1 MSSALHRRQTSA
13 LPKADK
19 PHRNK
24 QEGQNEAEKKLA
36 GADHDVI
43 DVVGAK
49 VKRICGQHNRASM
62 ILSRANARGCF
73 F

>member
-43 DVVGAK
+43 DVVGAN
-49 VKRICGQHNRASM
+49 VK
-62 ILSRANARGCF
+62 
-73 F
+73 